1 MDTKQLKYFIGL
13 ANAGSFSCAADN
25 LHVTQSAL
33 SRSIQGLEK
42 DVGGKLIDRYGKR
55 NALTPLGHFVLE
67 RANRVVIGVEE
78 LLRSAELM
86 QEGHYGE
93 LKIALGAGPGAVL
106 MNSFMQYMASH
117 HPLVRLHVCRGTP
130 ELQFQKLRDKQ
141 LDAIII
147 DERSVVHNDDLVI
160 TPVASL
166 RGAMLCRSGHPLD
179 RRRRV
184 QFEQLLRYPIAS
196 TVLSDELARYL
207 VQRYGQ
213 NADPRQFV
221 TIECEEL
228 SSLVE
233 VAKNTD
239 AIYMGILAA
248 ARSEIDCGALVE
260 LKTTPAHNVTVPIVE
275 VRLSGRT
282 EAPALKLLREF
293 MLINLHD

>member
-1 MDTKQLKYFIGL
+1 
-13 ANAGSFSCAADN
+13 
-25 LHVTQSAL
+25 
-33 SRSIQGLEK
+33 
-42 DVGGKLIDRYGKR
+42 
-55 NALTPLGHFVLE
+55 
-67 RANRVVIGVEE
+67 

-86 QEGHYGE
+86 QEGDYGA

-106 MNSFMQYMASH
+106 MNSFMQYMANH
-117 HPLVRLHVCRGTP
+117 HPLVRLHVYRGTP
-130 ELQFQKLRDKQ
+130 EMQFQKLRDKQ

-147 DERSVVHNDDLVI
+147 DARSFAQSDDLAI
-160 TPVASL
+160 APVTSL
-166 RGAMLCRSGHPLD
+166 RGAILCRSGHPLD

-196 TVLSDELARYL
+196 TVLSDEIARYL
-207 VQRYGQ
+207 IQRHGQ

-221 TIECEEL
+221 TIECEEI
-228 SSLVE
+228 SSLVA

-248 ARSEIDCGALVE
+248 ARSEVDSGALVE
-260 LKTTPAHNVTVPIVE
+260 LKTTPTLNVTIPIVE

-293 MLINLHD
+293 MRINLHD